1 MRVDSEQLSDL
12 ARSPLLGEYRGIMN
26 LCRCAVL
33 LGVNGVAAVPV
44 AVVDVPVQAWSASL

>member
-1 MRVDSEQLSDL
+1 VRVDSEQLSDL